1 MKDIPA
7 ELIIKASLG
16 DNNAFKEIYQS
27 CSGFVYSVALRI
39 VNNATDAE
47 EVTQEVFIKMYRN
60 LNSFAFRSSFKT
72 WLYRVA
78 TNCAINTYR
87 QRAKEKNRSADFEI
101 ASSQLEASVST
112 QPDAPKEE
120 AENMLNKL
128 LSCLSADERACII
141 LREIEGLSYKE
152 IATALKINLNTL
164 RTRLRRAR
172 EAILA
177 SSKRGVIR
185 NEL

>member
-1 MKDIPA
+1 MRDIPA
-7 ELIIKASLG
+7 ELIIKASHG
-16 DNNAFKEIYQS
+16 DNSAFKEIYQS

-39 VNNATDAE
+39 VNNTADAE
-47 EVTQEVFIKMYRN
+47 EVTQEVFIKMYHN

-72 WLYRVA
+72 WLYRVT

-87 QRAKEKNRSADFEI
+87 QRAKERNRSVDFEI
-101 ASSQLEASVST
+101 ASNQIEGPVPV
-112 QPDAPKEE
+112 QPDTAKEE
-120 AENMLNKL
+120 TLSLLNKL

-152 IATALKINLNTL
+152 IAAALKINLNTI

-177 SSKRGVIR
+177 YSKREVIK
-185 NEL
+185 NEM

>member
-1 MKDIPA
+1 MKDISS
-7 ELIIKASLG
+7 ELIIKASHG
-16 DNNAFKEIYQS
+16 DNNAFKEIYESS
-27 CSGFVYSVALRI
+27 CGFVYSVALRI

-47 EVTQEVFIKMYRN
+47 EVTQEVFIKMYHH

-72 WLYRVA
+72 WLYRVT
-78 TNCAINTYR
+78 TNCAINAYR
-87 QRAKEKNRSADFEI
+87 QRAKERNRSVDFEI
-101 ASSQLEASVST
+101 ASSQIETAVSD
-112 QPDAPKEE
+112 QPDTPKEE
-120 AENMLNKL
+120 TKDILNKL

-152 IATALKINLNTL
+152 IARALKINLNTL

-172 EAILA
+172 ESILIF
-177 SSKRGVIR
+177 SKKEVMR